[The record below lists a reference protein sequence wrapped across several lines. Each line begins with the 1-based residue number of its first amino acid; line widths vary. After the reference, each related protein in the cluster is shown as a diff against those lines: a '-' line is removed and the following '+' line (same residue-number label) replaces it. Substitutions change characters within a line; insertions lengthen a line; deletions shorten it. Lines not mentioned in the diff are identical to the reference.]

1 MASNDKIYRLLNYK
15 NLLQRLRSIGFVRVF
30 SDNIAD
36 SLDIS
41 PSLVRKDFREFGIT
55 GTQKGGYKVDAVIDN
70 INKILGKTK
79 NHKVIVIG
87 SGRLGQALV
96 NYPGFFQDK
105 IIISAVFDSNP
116 DKINESADIPV
127 LPISKLEEYVHKNKI
142 ELAVLT
148 VTESSAQACFEIL
161 INSGIK
167 GILNFTSF
175 NLKDNNT
182 IINNINIGHEL
193 ENLIFS
199 IMNK

>member
-1 MASNDKIYRLLNYK
+1 MPSNDKIYRLLNYK
-15 NLLQRLRSIGFVRVF
+15 NLLQRLRSIGFVKVF

-55 GTQKGGYKVDAVIDN
+55 GTQKGGYKVDNIIDR
-70 INKILGKTK
+70 INKILGKTR
-79 NHKVIVIG
+79 NHKVIVVG
-87 SGRLGQALV
+87 AGRLGQALV
-96 NYPGFFQDK
+96 NYPGFTQDK
-105 IIISAVFDSNP
+105 IIISAVFDTDP
-116 DKINESADIPV
+116 DKIDEKKEIPV
-127 LPISKLEEYVHKNKI
+127 LPVTRLTEYVHKHKI

-161 INSGIK
+161 ISAGIK

-175 NLKDNNT
+175 NLKDDKT
-182 IINNINIGHEL
+182 IINSINIGHEL

>member
-1 MASNDKIYRLLNYK
+1 MPSNDKIYRLLNYK
-15 NLLQRLRSIGFVRVF
+15 NLLQRLRSIGFVKVF

-55 GTQKGGYKVDAVIDN
+55 GTQKGGYKVDSVIEN
-70 INKILGKTK
+70 INKILGKTR

-87 SGRLGQALV
+87 YGRLGQALV
-96 NYPGFFQDK
+96 NYPGFMQDK
-105 IIISAVFDSNP
+105 IIISAVFDTDP
-116 DKINESADIPV
+116 DKLNEKSNIPV
-127 LPISKLEEYVHKNKI
+127 LPISRLTEYVHKHKI

-148 VTESSAQACFEIL
+148 VTEPSAQSCFDL
-161 INSGIK
+161 LTSAGIK

-175 NLKDNNT
+175 TIKDNST
-182 IINNINIGHEL
+182 VINNINIGHEL

-199 IMNK
+199 ITNK